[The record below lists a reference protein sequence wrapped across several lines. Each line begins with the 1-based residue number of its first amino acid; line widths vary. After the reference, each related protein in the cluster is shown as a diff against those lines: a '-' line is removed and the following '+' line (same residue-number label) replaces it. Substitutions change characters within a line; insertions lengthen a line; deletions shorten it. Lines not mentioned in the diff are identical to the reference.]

1 VLREEAGT
9 IDATS
14 IARQA
19 VEIVEDKQASDIVML
34 DLRKLNAFADYF
46 VICSADSERQLRALT
61 EAVDEGVKNTSGL
74 HARIEGTV
82 NNGWVLMDYGD
93 VVIHLFSKAQREY
106 YRLERL
112 WSQAT
117 PVVVVQ

>member
-1 VLREEAGT
+1 
-9 IDATS
+9 
-14 IARQA
+14 
-19 VEIVEDKQASDIVML
+19 ML
-34 DLRKLNAFADYF
+34 DLRRLNTFADYF

-61 EAVDEGVKNTSGL
+61 EAVDEGIKQASGRD
-74 HARIEGTV
+74 ARVEGTV
-82 NNGWVLMDYGD
+82 ITGWVLMDYGD
-93 VVIHLFSKAQREY
+93 VVIHLFSQAQREY